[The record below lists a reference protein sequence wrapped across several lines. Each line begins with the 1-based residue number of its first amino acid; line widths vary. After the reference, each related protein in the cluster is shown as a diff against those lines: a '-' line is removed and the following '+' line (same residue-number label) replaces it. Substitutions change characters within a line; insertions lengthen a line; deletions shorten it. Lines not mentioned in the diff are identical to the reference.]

1 MDNSISVEIRQILE
15 ADRKGKLPK
24 PENMTNSSSWYITE
38 HAMYSHWY
46 HSGGAIDW
54 ILVKKFE
61 W

>member
-38 HAMYSHWY
+38 HAMYSH
-46 HSGGAIDW
+46 
-54 ILVKKFE
+54 
-61 W
+61 